1 MNIQIDAR
9 GKQCPLPVIEAKNA
23 LSGMNESGIVEVTV
37 DNEIAVQNLTKLAN
51 HKGLTARS
59 EKKAEQE
66 YKVWI
71 DVTEEFVKN
80 NTGSDPVTKEAGE
93 TMDCIPDGRKK
104 NTVVVLGADHMGE
117 GDEKLG
123 RMLMK
128 GFVYALTQTDQL
140 PKTILLYNSG
150 AYLSCEGSDSLEDLK
165 TLEAEGVEVMTCGT
179 CLNHYGLSEKLAV
192 GSVTNMY
199 VIAQTMMEADHIV
212 KP

>member
-1 MNIQIDAR
+1 MIKVNAMGDA
-9 GKQCPLPVIEAKNA
+9 CPIPVVKTKNA
-23 LSGMNESGIVEVTV
+23 IRELQGCGTVETLV

-66 YKVWI
+66 YMVWI

-80 NTGSDPVTKEAGE
+80 NTGSDPVTKEAEE

-192 GSVTNMY
+192 GSVTNLY
-199 VIAQTMMEADHIV
+199 VIAQTMMGADHIV